1 MIWLKAVFLTALI
14 FVQVTDEKINHEY
27 LPVLGLDS
35 FTTAATNMLLGD
47 NSPAVKEQI
56 IKQLNE
62 LHAILTLRETSQDK
76 LISPIVSLL
85 ENTGYK
91 IYIMFKFYLSLFF

>member
-1 MIWLKAVFLTALI
+1 MFLTALI

-56 IKQLNE
+56 IKQLN
-62 LHAILTLRETSQDK
+62 AYNFD
-76 LISPIVSLL
+76 L
-85 ENTGYK
+85 ERNQ
-91 IYIMFKFYLSLFF
+91 SR